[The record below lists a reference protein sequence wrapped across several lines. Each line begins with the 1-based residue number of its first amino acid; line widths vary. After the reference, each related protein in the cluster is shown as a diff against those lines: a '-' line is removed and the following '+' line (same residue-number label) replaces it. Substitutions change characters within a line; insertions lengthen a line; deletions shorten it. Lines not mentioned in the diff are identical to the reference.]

1 MSLKDRVLQVL
12 NGPTV
17 ARIRFRFPIAGGHI
31 TITPQT
37 FHRVAR
43 AIRSGAVIVRR
54 PTDLDPTAGAQYNDV
69 ARTRQ
74 DGTVV
79 RANTLE
85 LNAVTGRF
93 DEATIVHESL
103 HAAYDLQRTAG
114 LDANS
119 EEASAITCTALCCRM
134 TGLPLP
140 RWTGSRIFANAERVA
155 QTLLSQ
161 YQKGDRGIP
170 MVGAAEWKTL
180 RMGVLL
186 EPAYFM
192 KGPAGLFGTLASV
205 QYTHDG

>member
-1 MSLKDRVLQVL
+1 MSLEDKVLQVL

-17 ARIRFRFPIAGGHI
+17 ARIRFRFPITGGHI
-31 TITPQT
+31 IITPQT

-74 DGTVV
+74 DGTGV

-85 LNAVTGRF
+85 LNAVMGRF

-161 YQKGDRGIP
+161 FKRAI
-170 MVGAAEWKTL
+170 AEFQRSARRNGRPSAWACCSSRRT
-180 RMGVLL
+180 
-186 EPAYFM
+186 F
-192 KGPAGLFGTLASV
+192 
-205 QYTHDG
+205 

>member
-1 MSLKDRVLQVL
+1 MSLEDKVLQVL

-31 TITPQT
+31 IITPQT

-119 EEASAITCTALCCRM
+119 EEASAITCPALCCRLPF
-134 TGLPLP
+134 LPLP
-140 RWTGSRIFANAERVA
+140 LF
-155 QTLLSQ
+155 
-161 YQKGDRGIP
+161 P
-170 MVGAAEWKTL
+170 
-180 RMGVLL
+180 VLL
-186 EPAYFM
+186 
-192 KGPAGLFGTLASV
+192 LFSPSSLFSPPLLLPSLAA
-205 QYTHDG
+205 